1 MPWSRRAVLVAALC
15 SGLSLASASCGGS
28 HGGTYTTVTSS
39 AAAAGTKGVVDPL
52 PSWNNGATKKRILDF
67 VSAATKEG
75 SATFVKPED
84 RMATFDN
91 DGTLWPEKPVVE
103 GVFVLERVQ
112 QMIQK
117 DPSLRDKQP
126 FSSVLPADKPNIER
140 DGKAAFL
147 ELFVAT
153 HTGMTDEV
161 FADEA
166 RSFLATARHPKFGVP
181 YTELAYQ
188 PMVELLGYLR
198 QNGFSTYLCSGGD
211 TDFMR
216 QFAPKMYGIPS
227 QQVIGSTVQKSFV
240 MDNGR
245 SALMR
250 KPALASLN
258 DKDQKP
264 VNIDRQIGKRPVVAA
279 GNVRSAGDVAML
291 EYGSGRSSPS
301 LGIVITH
308 DDAEREFAYEEPDN
322 ATRTAARE
330 HGFLLVSMK
339 NDWARVFGSP
349 ITR

>member
-1 MPWSRRAVLVAALC
+1 MAWSRRAVLVAAAASCL
-15 SGLSLASASCGGS
+15 GLASASCGGS
-28 HGGTYTTVTSS
+28 HGGTYTTVT
-39 AAAAGTKGVVDPL
+39 AGATPGTNGAIDPL
-52 PSWNNGATKKRILDF
+52 PSWNTGPTKKRILDF
-67 VSAATKEG
+67 VTAATNEG
-75 SATFVKPED
+75 SASFVKLED

-103 GVFVLERVQ
+103 GVFVLDRAAAMVQ
-112 QMIQK
+112 R
-117 DPSLRDKQP
+117 DPSLREKQP
-126 FSSVLPADKPNIER
+126 FSSMLPADRPNIER

-153 HTGMTDEV
+153 HTGMTDEA
-161 FADEA
+161 FAEEA
-166 RSFLATARHPKFGVP
+166 RSFLKTARHPRFGVP
-181 YTELAYQ
+181 YTDLAYQ
-188 PMVELLGYLR
+188 PMVELLRYLR
-198 QNGFSTYLCSGGD
+198 QNGFTTYVCSGGD

-216 QFAPKMYGIPS
+216 QFTPQMYGIPP

-240 MDNGR
+240 MENGR
-245 SALMR
+245 SGLFR
-250 KPALASLN
+250 KSALASLN

-264 VNIDRQIGKRPVVAA
+264 VNIDRQIGKRPLVAA

-291 EYGSGRSSPS
+291 EYSGSRPPPS

-339 NDWARVFGSP
+339 KDWARVFGPSV
-349 ITR
+349 TR